1 MAKKRTKP
9 PRADDKH
16 EEEKKPHPAVNP
28 NSTIDP
34 YLVLCQSIAL
44 RRLRNRN
51 ESGWIDEKAMRGQ
64 YYYGTDTFNGTITG
78 HNDHQFLPYKYPAQK
93 KEVAKKKRP
102 RTPFSEVKQPD

>member
-1 MAKKRTKP
+1 
-9 PRADDKH
+9 
-16 EEEKKPHPAVNP
+16 
-28 NSTIDP
+28 
-34 YLVLCQSIAL
+34 
-44 RRLRNRN
+44 
-51 ESGWIDEKAMRGQ
+51 MRGQ